1 MRVGPLWSNYEG
13 WALKNWCFWILVLE
27 KSLESSFDNNEIKP
41 VNTTDNQ
48 PWILIGLTDAE
59 GEAPILWLPD
69 AKSWVL
75 GKDPDAGKDWGEE
88 EKWVTEDEMA
98 GWHHQLSGHEFEETL
113 TDREGQEAWPAA
125 VHGIANS
132 QICIGTEQQQGDTA
146 VIWRV

>member
-1 MRVGPLWSNYEG
+1 M
-13 WALKNWCFWILVLE
+13 
-27 KSLESSFDNNEIKP
+27 
-41 VNTTDNQ
+41 
-48 PWILIGLTDAE
+48 
-59 GEAPILWLPD
+59 
-69 AKSWVL
+69 
-75 GKDPDAGKDWGEE
+75 
-88 EKWVTEDEMA
+88 TEDEMA